1 MAILYQNRMSELAS
15 RSVYL
20 AVALVSP
27 RDGAALVIPVDDV
40 SEAAL
45 GQVAI
50 CDAHAKG
57 FRFVQFL
64 GLLKDGAIETAN
76 FPGNFPEEILAA
88 IHARFMSLCLESGI
102 VRREGSTN

>member
-1 MAILYQNRMSELAS
+1 MDRSRMAQLAS

-20 AVALVSP
+20 AVAMANP
-27 RDGAALVIPVDDV
+27 RDGAVLVIPVDDV

-45 GQVAI
+45 GHVAI
-50 CDAHAKG
+50 CEAHAKG
-57 FRFVQFL
+57 FRFAQFL

-76 FPGNFPEEILAA
+76 FPGNFPEKILAA

-102 VRREGSTN
+102 VRPEGAE